1 MYSRLHSVLQEQH
14 ILINNQ
20 FGFRRL
26 HSSDMALM
34 FMMDTITNAI
44 DDDDYVIGIFFDFS
58 KAFDS
63 VNHGILLEKL
73 YHYGIRDHG
82 LYWFRSY
89 LSNRKQFVTYNGT
102 VSSTK
107 TITCDIPFLAPAV
120 FAIYINDL
128 YNVCL
133 ESIPMLFADDT
144 NLFYSGSHIATLAWS
159 INDELSN
166 ISTWLKAN
174 KFSPNVKKTHFMV
187 FHSQKSSHAK
197 SKNTSW

>member
-1 MYSRLHSVLQEQH
+1 MKLANVLPLFKSGDSLLFNNYRPMSLYCTLSKVFEKVMYSRLHSVLQEQH

-107 TITCDIPFLAPAV
+107 TITRDIPFLAPV
-120 FAIYINDL
+120 FLLYISMTCTMYAL
-128 YNVCL
+128 
-133 ESIPMLFADDT
+133 
-144 NLFYSGSHIATLAWS
+144 NLFLCYSQMILICFTVVP
-159 INDELSN
+159 I
-166 ISTWLKAN
+166 
-174 KFSPNVKKTHFMV
+174 
-187 FHSQKSSHAK
+187 
-197 SKNTSW
+197 